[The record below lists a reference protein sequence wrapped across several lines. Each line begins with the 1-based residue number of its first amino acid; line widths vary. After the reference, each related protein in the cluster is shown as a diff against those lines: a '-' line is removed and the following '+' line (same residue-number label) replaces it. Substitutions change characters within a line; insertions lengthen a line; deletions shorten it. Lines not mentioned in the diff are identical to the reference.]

1 MAKPKQDP
9 AMLLF
14 AVAGIFVAII
24 LSQIGVLPGMGGG
37 DVKGATVAGL
47 LGGGGERAWSFGRFT
62 DASAPGNNR
71 QPARRRWRGQ

>member
-24 LSQIGVLPGMGGG
+24 LSQIGILPAMGGDG
-37 DVKGATVAGL
+37 VKGAIVAGL
-47 LGGGGERAWSFGRFT
+47 LGGGGAGTGLVVWVIYRRFR
-62 DASAPGNNR
+62 PW
-71 QPARRRWRGQ
+71 Q

>member
-24 LSQIGVLPGMGGG
+24 LSQIGVLPAMGGG
-37 DVKGATVAGL
+37 GVNGAIVAGL
-47 LGGGGERAWSFGRFT
+47 LGGGGAGTGLVVWVISRRFH
-62 DASAPGNNR
+62 PW
-71 QPARRRWRGQ
+71 Q

>member
-14 AVAGIFVAII
+14 AVAGIFVTII

-37 DVKGATVAGL
+37 GVKGATLAGL
-47 LGGGGERAWSFGRFT
+47 LGGGGAGTGLVVWVIYRRFR
-62 DASAPGNNR
+62 PW
-71 QPARRRWRGQ
+71 Q